1 MSFRG
6 ITRAQ
11 VGQHAGLLLIVVAS
25 VALAGVAVIAVAR
38 NSVDSSGR
46 AVTQEQ
52 TNQASDIG
60 GTSFN
65 WKDPIRDGSI
75 TVSSVEEAKRD
86 AAFTPVT
93 NSTLGTPT
101 ILESDPEIVPDAA
114 ARSVAFGYPKSE
126 YGLFWIVESEGGT
139 KSNDWFL
146 SLPDQCAQT
155 KTCEGTWSTVDVGSG
170 QQALLI
176 TGGETATAL
185 TFVTG
190 GVRYDVYGP
199 PETLT
204 ASGATAVGTALEE
217 AIAKAG

>member
-75 TVSSVEEAKRD
+75 TVSSAEEAKRD
-86 AAFTPVT
+86 VTFTPVT
-93 NSTLGTPT
+93 NSALGTPT
-101 ILESDPEIVPDAA
+101 VLESDPTLVPDAA
-114 ARSVAFGYPKSE
+114 ARSVAFGYSKSQ
-126 YGLFWIVESEGGT
+126 YGLFWIVESDAGT

-146 SLPDQCAQT
+146 SLADQCAQT

-176 TGGETATAL
+176 TGGETVTAL
-185 TFVTG
+185 TFVAG

-199 PETLT
+199 PDTLT
-204 ASGATAVGTALEE
+204 ASGATAVGTALED
-217 AIAKAG
+217 AVAKSG